1 MNQNEQEK
9 TNQAVG
15 KQTIR
20 FACPP
25 AILSRASIVG
35 DMEGQ
40 GPLASYFDQIEPD
53 PAFGMDSWEE
63 GESEMVRRAVQTAIT
78 KSGIA
83 KENIRYIFGGDLLG
97 QLIGSTFGLKD
108 FQIPIFG
115 LYGACSTCGEALSL
129 AAMTVNAGYAS
140 HVIAVTSSHFGGAEK
155 QFRFPLEYGNQRPL
169 SATWT
174 VTGSGACV
182 LGNNP
187 PVPENTENASPLRH
201 ENGCAAVTALTTGT
215 VVDFGF
221 RDSMNMGGCMAP
233 AACDTI
239 ARNLQDFH
247 RKPSDYDAIFTGDLG
262 MVGRTILFDLLT
274 EKGFDICAQR

>member
-83 KENIRYIFGGDLLG
+83 KENIRW
-97 QLIGSTFGLKD
+97 
-108 FQIPIFG
+108 
-115 LYGACSTCGEALSL
+115 
-129 AAMTVNAGYAS
+129 
-140 HVIAVTSSHFGGAEK
+140 
-155 QFRFPLEYGNQRPL
+155 R
-169 SATWT
+169 SAWT
-174 VTGSGACV
+174 VDRFYIRSERFSDTYLRSVWCLLHLWRSIVTCSYDCQCRLCLACHCCDKQSLRWCRKTVPVSTG
-182 LGNNP
+182 
-187 PVPENTENASPLRH
+187 
-201 ENGCAAVTALTTGT
+201 
-215 VVDFGF
+215 
-221 RDSMNMGGCMAP
+221 
-233 AACDTI
+233 I
-239 ARNLQDFH
+239 
-247 RKPSDYDAIFTGDLG
+247 RKPAPT
-262 MVGRTILFDLLT
+262 LFYLDSHW
-274 EKGFDICAQR
+274 KRRIPRICNQSRSADERIPSHHFCDNRKNR

>member
-78 KSGIA
+78 KSGIQG
-83 KENIRYIFGGDLLG
+83 EY
-97 QLIGSTFGLKD
+97 
-108 FQIPIFG
+108 P
-115 LYGACSTCGEALSL
+115 LYLWW
-129 AAMTVNAGYAS
+129 
-140 HVIAVTSSHFGGAEK
+140 
-155 QFRFPLEYGNQRPL
+155 R
-169 SATWT
+169 SAWT
-174 VTGSGACV
+174 VDRFYIRSERFSDTYLRSVWCLLHLWRSIVTCSYDCQCRLCLACHCRDKQSLRWCRKTVPVSTGIRQPAPT
-182 LGNNP
+182 LFY
-187 PVPENTENASPLRH
+187 L
-201 ENGCAAVTALTTGT
+201 
-215 VVDFGF
+215 
-221 RDSMNMGGCMAP
+221 DSHWKRRIPCICNQSRSADERIP
-233 AACDTI
+233 SHHFCD
-239 ARNLQDFH
+239 N
-247 RKPSDYDAIFTGDLG
+247 RKN
-262 MVGRTILFDLLT
+262 R
-274 EKGFDICAQR
+274 

>member
-115 LYGACSTCGEALSL
+115 LYGACSTMGESLSL
-129 AAMTVNAGYAS
+129 GAIAVSAGYGHHILCA
-140 HVIAVTSSHFGGAEK
+140 TSSHFATAEK
-155 QFRFPLEYGNQRPL
+155 EFRFPLGYGCQRPL

-174 VTGSGACV
+174 VTGS
-182 LGNNP
+182 
-187 PVPENTENASPLRH
+187 
-201 ENGCAAVTALTTGT
+201 
-215 VVDFGF
+215 
-221 RDSMNMGGCMAP
+221 
-233 AACDTI
+233 AACILSPEAPHPSEIVGSSLLRTTLGSV
-239 ARNLQDFH
+239 ANHRNHH
-247 RKPSDYDAIFTGDLG
+247 RKSH
-262 MVGRTILFDLLT
+262 
-274 EKGFDICAQR
+274 

>member
-78 KSGIA
+78 
-83 KENIRYIFGGDLLG
+83 
-97 QLIGSTFGLKD
+97 
-108 FQIPIFG
+108 
-115 LYGACSTCGEALSL
+115 
-129 AAMTVNAGYAS
+129 
-140 HVIAVTSSHFGGAEK
+140 
-155 QFRFPLEYGNQRPL
+155 
-169 SATWT
+169 
-174 VTGSGACV
+174 
-182 LGNNP
+182 NP
-187 PVPENTENASPLRH
+187 ASPRRISAISSVAICL
-201 ENGCAAVTALTTGT
+201 
-215 VVDFGF
+215 
-221 RDSMNMGGCMAP
+221 DS
-233 AACDTI
+233 
-239 ARNLQDFH
+239 
-247 RKPSDYDAIFTGDLG
+247 
-262 MVGRTILFDLLT
+262 
-274 EKGFDICAQR
+274 

>member
-40 GPLASYFDQIEPD
+40 GPLAPISTRLSQILPSAWTRGKKAN
-53 PAFGMDSWEE
+53 PKWCAAQY
-63 GESEMVRRAVQTAIT
+63 RLAIT

-169 SATWT
+169 SSTWT
-174 VTGSGACV
+174 VTGSGAFLV
-182 LGNNP
+182 SATSPDQPMKEYL
-187 PVPENTENASPLRH
+187 AS
-201 ENGCAAVTALTTGT
+201 
-215 VVDFGF
+215 
-221 RDSMNMGGCMAP
+221 
-233 AACDTI
+233 
-239 ARNLQDFH
+239 
-247 RKPSDYDAIFTGDLG
+247 
-262 MVGRTILFDLLT
+262 LL
-274 EKGFDICAQR
+274 

>member
-1 MNQNEQEK
+1 MNQNEHEK
-9 TNQAVG
+9 LNQAVG

-169 SATWT
+169 SSTWT
-174 VTGSGACV
+174 VTGSGAFLV
-182 LGNNP
+182 SATTTDQP
-187 PVPENTENASPLRH
+187 MKEYPRITS
-201 ENGCAAVTALTTGT
+201 VTT
-215 VVDFGF
+215 
-221 RDSMNMGGCMAP
+221 
-233 AACDTI
+233 
-239 ARNLQDFH
+239 
-247 RKPSDYDAIFTGDLG
+247 
-262 MVGRTILFDLLT
+262 
-274 EKGFDICAQR
+274 

>member
-115 LYGACSTCGEALSL
+115 LYGACSTMGESLSL
-129 AAMTVNAGYAS
+129 GCLALTAGFGTRVLCA
-140 HVIAVTSSHFGGAEK
+140 TSSHFASAEK
-155 QFRFPLEYGNQRPL
+155 EFRFPLGY
-169 SATWT
+169 
-174 VTGSGACV
+174 
-182 LGNNP
+182 
-187 PVPENTENASPLRH
+187 
-201 ENGCAAVTALTTGT
+201 
-215 VVDFGF
+215 
-221 RDSMNMGGCMAP
+221 
-233 AACDTI
+233 
-239 ARNLQDFH
+239 
-247 RKPSDYDAIFTGDLG
+247 
-262 MVGRTILFDLLT
+262 
-274 EKGFDICAQR
+274 